1 MVILAGKIDGP
12 TTTLALFQYTFNTKQ
27 EKYEID
33 PNPAY
38 KKDFPLEKYKQNLS
52 EMIDDFFNDCPDE
65 KENIESVCFGVAGP
79 LEVDDKEQG
88 KSSRIK
94 RPDFGLE
101 TSIFSEKSFSQKL
114 PYDLPVS
121 FINDM
126 EAIGYSIF
134 LGNEEHLEEL
144 NKINLELDPQA
155 PRSLMLVSG
164 GLGKA
169 LWLWD
174 DQEKE
179 FIPKSSEGG
188 HRDFSVSSTDDMDLW
203 KYWSERNDNKQKRN
217 DNKQISW
224 EFFLSSSGLIK
235 IYKCLKKENEP
246 ELEHIKIAIEKLDRD
261 EGNESL
267 TISEISSLIVAEV
280 FGNSEQPNLLC
291 LKTIETFISL
301 WASEAGNIA
310 LDYLPKGGLYI
321 GGTILPVD
329 WFKDENLKRIFMERF
344 TTKGENAG
352 LANHGIPV
360 MVYQEEDIVLR
371 GAARFAARFI
381 AENKLFIMSSK

>member
-79 LEVDDKEQG
+79 LKVDDKEQG

-203 KYWSERNDNKQKRN
+203 KYWSERNDNKQ
-217 DNKQISW
+217 ISW

-329 WFKDENLKRIFMERF
+329 WFKDENLKRIFMKRF

>member
-52 EMIDDFFNDCPDE
+52 EMIDDFFNDCPYE

-203 KYWSERNDNKQKRN
+203 KYWSERNDNKQ
-217 DNKQISW
+217 ISW

-261 EGNESL
+261 EGNKSL

-371 GAARFAARFI
+371 GSARFAARFI

>member
-203 KYWSERNDNKQKRN
+203 KYWSERNDNKQI
-217 DNKQISW
+217 KQISW

-261 EGNESL
+261 EGNKSL

>member
-203 KYWSERNDNKQKRN
+203 KYWSERNDNKQ
-217 DNKQISW
+217 ISW
-224 EFFLSSSGLIK
+224 QFFLSSSGLIK

-261 EGNESL
+261 EGNKSL

>member
-79 LEVDDKEQG
+79 LKVDDKEQG

-203 KYWSERNDNKQKRN
+203 KYWSERNDNN

>member
-79 LEVDDKEQG
+79 LEVDDREQG

-203 KYWSERNDNKQKRN
+203 KYWSERNDNKQ
-217 DNKQISW
+217 ISW

-261 EGNESL
+261 EGNKSL

>member
-79 LEVDDKEQG
+79 LEVDDREQG

-179 FIPKSSEGG
+179 FIPQSSEGG
-188 HRDFSVSSTDDMDLW
+188 HRVFSVSSTDDMDLW
-203 KYWSERNDNKQKRN
+203 KYWSERN

>member
-203 KYWSERNDNKQKRN
+203 KYWSERNDNK
-217 DNKQISW
+217 NKQISW

-261 EGNESL
+261 EGNKSL

-381 AENKLFIMSSK
+381 AENKLFIAVLASVRHT

>member
-203 KYWSERNDNKQKRN
+203 KYWSERNDN

>member
-12 TTTLALFQYTFNTKQ
+12 TTTLALFQYTFNTRQ

-203 KYWSERNDNKQKRN
+203 KYWSERNDNKQ
-217 DNKQISW
+217 ISW

-261 EGNESL
+261 EGNKSL

>member
-79 LEVDDKEQG
+79 LKVDDKEQG

-203 KYWSERNDNKQKRN
+203 KYWSERNDNKQ
-217 DNKQISW
+217 ISW

-261 EGNESL
+261 EGNKSL

-329 WFKDENLKRIFMERF
+329 WFKDENLKRIFMKRF

>member
-1 MVILAGKIDGP
+1 MVILSGNNEGP

-79 LEVDDKEQG
+79 LKVDDKEQG

-203 KYWSERNDNKQKRN
+203 KYWSERNDNKQ
-217 DNKQISW
+217 ISW

-261 EGNESL
+261 EGNKSL

-329 WFKDENLKRIFMERF
+329 WFKDENLKRIFMKRF

>member
-12 TTTLALFQYTFNTKQ
+12 TTTLALFQYTFNTIQ

-38 KKDFPLEKYKQNLS
+38 KKDFSLEKYKQNLS
-52 EMIDDFFNDCPDE
+52 EMIDDFFDDCPDE
-65 KENIESVCFGVAGP
+65 KENIESVCFGIAGP
-79 LEVDDKEQG
+79 LEADDGEQG
-88 KSSRIK
+88 KSSKIR

-114 PYDLPVS
+114 PYNLPVS

-144 NKINLELDPQA
+144 NKINLEFLDPQA

-188 HRDFSVSSTDDMDLW
+188 HRDFSVSSTDDMNLW
-203 KYWSERNDNKQKRN
+203 KYWSEQNKNENKR
-217 DNKQISW
+217 ISW
-224 EFFLSSSGLIK
+224 EFFLSTSGLIK

-246 ELEHIKIAIEKLDRD
+246 ELEQIKIAIEKLDRD
-261 EGNESL
+261 EGNKLL
-267 TISEISSLIVAEV
+267 TIATIAEISSLIVDEV
-280 FGNSEQPNLLC
+280 FGNNEQPNLLC
-291 LKTIETFISL
+291 LRTIETFISL

-329 WFKDENLKRIFMERF
+329 WFKNENLKRIFMEQF
-344 TTKGENAG
+344 TTKGEDAG
-352 LANHGIPV
+352 LVNQGIPV

>member
-52 EMIDDFFNDCPDE
+52 EMIDDFFNDCPYE

-203 KYWSERNDNKQKRN
+203 KYWSERN

>member
-203 KYWSERNDNKQKRN
+203 KYWSERNDNKQ
-217 DNKQISW
+217 ISW

-371 GAARFAARFI
+371 GSARFAARFI

>member
-203 KYWSERNDNKQKRN
+203 KYWSERNDNKQ
-217 DNKQISW
+217 ISW

-261 EGNESL
+261 EGNKSL
-267 TISEISSLIVAEV
+267 TMISSLIVAEV

>member
-1 MVILAGKIDGP
+1 
-12 TTTLALFQYTFNTKQ
+12 
-27 EKYEID
+27 
-33 PNPAY
+33 
-38 KKDFPLEKYKQNLS
+38 
-52 EMIDDFFNDCPDE
+52 MIDDFFNDCPDE

-203 KYWSERNDNKQKRN
+203 KYWSERN

>member
-52 EMIDDFFNDCPDE
+52 EMIDDFFNDCPYE

-203 KYWSERNDNKQKRN
+203 KYWSERNDNKQ
-217 DNKQISW
+217 ISW

-261 EGNESL
+261 EGNKSL

>member
-65 KENIESVCFGVAGP
+65 KEILESVCFGVAGP

-203 KYWSERNDNKQKRN
+203 KYWSERNDNKQ
-217 DNKQISW
+217 ISW

-261 EGNESL
+261 EGNKSL

>member
-203 KYWSERNDNKQKRN
+203 KYWSERNDNKQ
-217 DNKQISW
+217 ISW

-261 EGNESL
+261 EGNKSL

-371 GAARFAARFI
+371 GSARFAARFI

>member
-203 KYWSERNDNKQKRN
+203 KYWSERNDNKQ
-217 DNKQISW
+217 ISW

-261 EGNESL
+261 EGNKSL

-280 FGNSEQPNLLC
+280 FENSEQPNLLC

>member
-12 TTTLALFQYTFNTKQ
+12 TTTLALFQYTFNTKR

-203 KYWSERNDNKQKRN
+203 KYWSERNDNKQ
-217 DNKQISW
+217 ISW

>member
-12 TTTLALFQYTFNTKQ
+12 TTTLALFQYTFNTKR

-203 KYWSERNDNKQKRN
+203 KYWSERNDNKQ
-217 DNKQISW
+217 ISW

-261 EGNESL
+261 EGNKSL

>member
-203 KYWSERNDNKQKRN
+203 KYWSERNDNKQ
-217 DNKQISW
+217 ISW

-261 EGNESL
+261 EGNKSL

-329 WFKDENLKRIFMERF
+329 WFKDENLKRIFMKRF

>member
-203 KYWSERNDNKQKRN
+203 KYWSERNDNKQI
-217 DNKQISW
+217 KQISW

>member
-79 LEVDDKEQG
+79 LEVDDREQG

-203 KYWSERNDNKQKRN
+203 KYWSERN

>member
-203 KYWSERNDNKQKRN
+203 KYWSERNDNKQ
-217 DNKQISW
+217 ISW

-261 EGNESL
+261 EGNKSL